1 MGEALN
7 QFVAEAQGL
16 AAHFDPHTV
25 FSIGGWEVTQYVVW
39 LFIAL
44 AVTFAVVL
52 ISAKKLQL
60 IPTNKFFNTVE
71 YGYEFVNK
79 SIAEDVIGNGFK
91 QHVPFLATM
100 FFFIL
105 ICNILGLIP
114 GFKTATGA
122 ISCTWALAA
131 ISFVY
136 FNYYGLKKFGL
147 LGYFKNLC
155 PSGVPKP
162 MVPVI
167 WFLELFSID
176 HSCAYACSPTLRQ
189 HARRPYD
196 ARHLRHRN
204 HLLHSAGSVCRVYGP
219 HRRLA
224 FHRMVRAFGAYVCHG
239 VLGRIHP
246 GVRFRHPFRVLRQYG
261 DPRALS
267 A

>member
-25 FSIGGWEVTQYVVW
+25 FSIGGWEVTQYVIW
-39 LFIAL
+39 LFITL

-79 SIAEDVIGNGFK
+79 SIAEDVIGSGFK

-162 MVPVI
+162 
-167 WFLELFSID
+167 
-176 HSCAYACSPTLRQ
+176 SP
-189 HARRPYD
+189 
-196 ARHLRHRN
+196 
-204 HLLHSAGSVCRVYGP
+204 
-219 HRRLA
+219 
-224 FHRMVRAFGAYVCHG
+224 
-239 VLGRIHP
+239 
-246 GVRFRHPFRVLRQYG
+246 
-261 DPRALS
+261 
-267 A
+267 

>member
-16 AAHFDPHTV
+16 AAHFDPQTV
-25 FSIGGWEVTQYVVW
+25 FSIGGWEVTQYVIW

-136 FNYYGLKKFGL
+136 FN
-147 LGYFKNLC
+147 
-155 PSGVPKP
+155 
-162 MVPVI
+162 
-167 WFLELFSID
+167 
-176 HSCAYACSPTLRQ
+176 
-189 HARRPYD
+189 
-196 ARHLRHRN
+196 
-204 HLLHSAGSVCRVYGP
+204 
-219 HRRLA
+219 
-224 FHRMVRAFGAYVCHG
+224 
-239 VLGRIHP
+239 
-246 GVRFRHPFRVLRQYG
+246 
-261 DPRALS
+261 
-267 A
+267 